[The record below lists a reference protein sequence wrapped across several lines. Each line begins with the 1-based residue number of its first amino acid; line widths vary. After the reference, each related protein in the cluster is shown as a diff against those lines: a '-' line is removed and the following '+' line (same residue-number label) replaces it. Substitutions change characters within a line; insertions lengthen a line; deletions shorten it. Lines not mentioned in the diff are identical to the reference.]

1 MKKSVDKLGYD
12 ERRDVYLVLEE
23 VRYSGHHSI
32 IVYCTYSND
41 KDGTE
46 IDDEEYFQSLP
57 DNCCLMLLDHQD
69 LWSPVGPQYL

>member
-23 VRYSGHHSI
+23 VRLTLDPILCI
-32 IVYCTYSND
+32 ILYSNEQ
-41 KDGTE
+41 DGTE